1 MESLGITAE
10 AAQVSGGSLFVEAV
24 RSLFK
29 PSPVQAPPNVSVF
42 ADRQQ
47 APLTPYVVWAVLLL
61 VMGLGA
67 SYGGEWLSYLGYTLA
82 GYAAPLLYVVWM
94 VRSDRYEREPLALVA
109 YCFGWGAFIG
119 IAAGKDS
126 WTLFCKGRKVR
137 KIPQERVL
145 EEFLAEIERLA
156 FSG

>member
-1 MESLGITAE
+1 MESQGITSG
-10 AAQVSGGSLFVEAV
+10 AAQLSGESLFVEAV

-47 APLTPYVVWAVLLL
+47 APLTPYLVWAVLLL
-61 VMGLGA
+61 VVGLGT
-67 SYGGEWLSYLGYTLA
+67 SYGGDWLSYLGFTLA
-82 GYAAPLLYVVWM
+82 GYAAPLLYVMWM

-119 IAAGKDS
+119 IAAG
-126 WTLFCKGRKVR
+126 
-137 KIPQERVL
+137 VL
-145 EEFLAEIERLA
+145 NTVVTSPLLGVGGAGFIEEPLKAL
-156 FSG
+156 GV